1 MLSKFVEIAQREN
14 LHKLTGL
21 TTKEMQLF
29 FFLLISPDEEFSTG
43 NLQKQIEAKL
53 KIRFN
58 FTTLSRCLKKLENY
72 RIITWIRPEKFH
84 RHEHSSIWLNNMG
97 IDILGVKSQVQEMLA
112 IFENIENKVK
122 FMKEKEITDELIE
135 LAKENAGATLYLR
148 LLLARGTFDEE
159 QANLGLIIQQ
169 VYTESRQDAYIEEV
183 KRRGDK
189 SMNDV
194 LEYFKNYGSENV

>member
-43 NLQKQIEAKL
+43 NLIKQIEAKL